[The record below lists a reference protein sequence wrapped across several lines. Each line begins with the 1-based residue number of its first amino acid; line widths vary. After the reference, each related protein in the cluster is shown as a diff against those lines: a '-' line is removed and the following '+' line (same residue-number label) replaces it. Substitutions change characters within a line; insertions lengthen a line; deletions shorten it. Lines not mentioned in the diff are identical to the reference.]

1 MIETFRTPGPLTLSI
16 RIPAGTVEL
25 ETDETD
31 ETRVEV
37 ERLRGALEPDEFRVE
52 LRDRGGRQEV
62 IVHAERG
69 GLLRRRDAKYRVA
82 IRTPLG
88 ADVDLDVASADVA
101 GNGTFGSVDVKSAS
115 GDVVFEE
122 MKGAARVKT
131 ASGDVRLTAVGGE
144 VRVDGASGDVTVGE
158 AGADAI
164 VRSASG
170 SVVLG
175 RAEAGVRVSTASG
188 DVTVD
193 SVARGAVRIMSASG
207 DIEVGVRPGSKVFID
222 AKSMS
227 GEMRSELEVTDAPSG
242 SNGTNLELR
251 AMSMSGDITI
261 KRA

>member
-1 MIETFRTPGPLTLSI
+1 MIETFPTPGPLTLSI

-25 ETDETD
+25 EAAETD

-37 ERLRGALEPDEFRVE
+37 ERLRGELAPDEVRVE

-62 IVHAERG
+62 MVHAELT
-69 GLLRRRDAKYRVA
+69 GLLRRRDAKYRVS

-101 GNGTFGSVDVKSAS
+101 GNGTFGSVDVKTAS
-115 GDVVFEE
+115 GDVVFGEVQ
-122 MKGAARVKT
+122 GAARVKT
-131 ASGDVRLTAVGGE
+131 GSVAVG
-144 VRVDGASGDVTVGE
+144 RAAGD
-158 AGADAI
+158 
-164 VRSASG
+164 
-170 SVVLG
+170 
-175 RAEAGVRVSTASG
+175 VRVSTASG

-193 SVARGAVRIMSASG
+193 SVARGAVHLMSASG
-207 DIEVGVRPGSKVFID
+207 DIEVGVRAGSKVFID

-227 GEMRSELEVTDAPSG
+227 GEMRSELEVTDSPPG

-251 AMSMSGDITI
+251 AMTMSGDVTI

>member
-1 MIETFRTPGPLTLSI
+1 MIETFPTPGPLTLSI

-25 ETDETD
+25 EAAETD

-37 ERLRGALEPDEFRVE
+37 ERLRGELAPDEVRVE

-62 IVHAERG
+62 MVHAERT
-69 GLLRRRDAKYRVA
+69 GLLRRRDAKYRVS

-101 GNGTFGSVDVKSAS
+101 GNGTFGSVDVKTAS
-115 GDVVFEE
+115 GDVVFGEVQ
-122 MKGAARVKT
+122 GAARVKT
-131 ASGDVRLTAVGGE
+131 GSGDVELTAVGGE
-144 VRVDGASGDVTVGE
+144 VRVDDASGDVTVGE

-170 SVVLG
+170 SVAVG
-175 RAEAGVRVSTASG
+175 RAAGDVRVST
-188 DVTVD
+188 
-193 SVARGAVRIMSASG
+193 ASG
-207 DIEVGVRPGSKVFID
+207 DIEVGVRAGSKVFID

-227 GEMRSELEVTDAPSG
+227 GEMRSELEVTDSPPG

-251 AMSMSGDITI
+251 AMTMSGDVTI